1 MTESCR
7 GKKALVV
14 DNNKVILRLL
24 TRMLQK
30 KGYEVE
36 SAEDG
41 LSALKVLKSFK
52 PDIIFIDLIMPKING
67 EKLCRIIRL
76 RPEFDTVFIVIISA
90 VAAEEK
96 IDFIGLGADA
106 CIAKGPAKEMEGH
119 VFKVLALVEKK
130 DTETLP
136 KTIFGANT
144 IYEREITK
152 ELLAMKQHFEIT
164 LENMADGFIE
174 LTPTARIIYANAAAT
189 RLFRKSEETLLSTLF
204 FEHFDHKTGVYI
216 KKSFE
221 RRADAAVAIGE
232 KRSIVLHGKHIL
244 LKFVPVPDQEQKS
257 VIVLLN
263 DITKH
268 KQAEEALVR
277 HKQELEKTVAKRTRQ
292 LEEINACLEDE
303 IAERKR
309 TQQEVE
315 HANRQWSKTFDT
327 ISDFV
332 SVHDKDFKFTK
343 VNRSLADFVGKK
355 PAELLGR
362 YCYEILHGT
371 DSPWPD
377 CPHVEAI
384 RKRRTVT
391 AELQD
396 PESGKPLLVT
406 CSPYFDEHGRVSGTV
421 HITRDISDQKLAEAE
436 REELIAEL
444 QSSLAQVRR
453 LSGLL
458 PICASCK
465 KIRDDKGYWKQIES
479 YIRDH
484 SEAEFSHSICPDCV
498 KKIYPDLFDKE

>member
-30 KGYEVE
+30 KGYEVQ

-41 LSALKVLKSFK
+41 LSALKVLKSFT

-67 EKLCRIIRL
+67 DKLCRIIRR
-76 RPEFDTVFIVIISA
+76 RPEFDPVFIVIVSA

-96 IDFIGLGADA
+96 IDFIALGADA
-106 CIAKGPAKEMEGH
+106 CIAKGPARDMEEH
-119 VFKVLALVEKK
+119 IFKVIALIEKN
-130 DTETLP
+130 DTAALP
-136 KTIFGANT
+136 KTILGANT

-174 LTPTARIIYANAAAT
+174 LTQEARIIYANAAAA
-189 RLFRKSEETLLSTLF
+189 RLFRKSEETLLSTLL
-204 FEHFDHKTGVYI
+204 FEHFDQKTGAYI
-216 KKSFE
+216 KRSFAGSIE
-221 RRADAAVAIGE
+221 AAVAIGE
-232 KRSIVLHGKHIL
+232 KKSIILHGRHLL

-257 VIVLLN
+257 IIVLLN
-263 DITKH
+263 DITRH
-268 KQAEEALVR
+268 KQAEDALIR
-277 HKQELEKTVAKRTRQ
+277 HKQVLEKTVAKRTRQ
-292 LEEINACLEDE
+292 LEEINACLVDE
-303 IAERKR
+303 IAEREK
-309 TQQEVE
+309 TQQEIE

-332 SVHDKDFKFTK
+332 SVHDKDFKFIK

-355 PAELLGR
+355 PTELVGR
-362 YCYEILHGT
+362 YCYEVLHGT
-371 DSPWPD
+371 DRPWPD
-377 CPHVEAI
+377 CPHIKAI
-384 RKRRTVT
+384 RKRKTVT

-396 PESGKPLLVT
+396 PETGNPLLVT
-406 CSPYFDEHGRVSGTV
+406 CSPCFDEQGRVSGTV
-421 HITRDISDQKLAEAE
+421 HVTRDISDQKHAEAE

-484 SEAEFSHSICPDCV
+484 SEAEFSHSICPDCAI
-498 KKIYPDLFDKE
+498 KIYPDLFDKE